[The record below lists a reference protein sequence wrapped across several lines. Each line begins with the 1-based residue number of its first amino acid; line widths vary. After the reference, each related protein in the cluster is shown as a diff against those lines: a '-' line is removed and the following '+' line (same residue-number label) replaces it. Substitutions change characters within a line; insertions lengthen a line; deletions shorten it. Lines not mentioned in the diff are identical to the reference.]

1 MSTLRSPTVVSAPL
15 TSTFSAPD
23 GTRTYHIPPSTIPTI
38 RLTRPSTNY
47 PVVVGHEIVGK
58 AVRVGSQIKHI
69 KVGDRVGVGAQSGS
83 CANQKGD
90 CEACAD
96 G

>member
-1 MSTLRSPTVVSAPL
+1 MVSAPL
-15 TSTFSAPD
+15 TFTFSAPD
-23 GTRTYHIPPSTIPTI
+23 GTRTYHNPLPISPKIGLTPT
-38 RLTRPSTNY
+38 STNY